1 MAKIVF
7 LLVTVEKSAEADR
20 QPLTHRNRVDMD
32 DAEEAANEGE
42 LKSLVADDV
51 TLAQLYACG
60 KAQCSMRE
68 IAAILSTT
76 QKALKTFM
84 KQGTKA
90 RLAYEQG
97 RAEGLKTLRDA
108 QITLAQKSVPM
119 ATLLG
124 RLYLGQSEQ
133 REQDETPPAQNRGAA
148 DRLKRRLLGII
159 AENTAGEGVPG
170 DPGEG

>member
-1 MAKIVF
+1 M
-7 LLVTVEKSAEADR
+7 TDAD
-20 QPLTHRNRVDMD
+20 
-32 DAEEAANEGE
+32 EAANDGE
-42 LKSLVADDV
+42 SKPLVADEG
-51 TLAQLYACG
+51 TLAQLHACG
-60 KAQCSMRE
+60 KAQCSMAE

-76 QKALKTFM
+76 QKPLKSFM

-90 RLAYEQG
+90 RLAYERG
-97 RAEGLKTLRDA
+97 RAEGLMALRGA
-108 QITLAQKSVPM
+108 QITLAEKSVPM

-159 AENTAGEGVPG
+159 AESTAGEGAPG
-170 DPGEG
+170 DPGER